1 MMTNLDVVTK
11 LWIWHSPVWGIAIA
25 AAIFYFI
32 LAWRRSASLTQIAFF
47 AICAAAFLIALVSP
61 VATLATRYLFSA
73 HMAQHLLLL
82 LIVPLCG
89 ILAWPPPKTQGTQPG
104 VQGRSRHLLR
114 GANPIGWAA
123 GVGAMWF
130 WHIPALC
137 TASMRSPLV
146 LDVQIVSLLAAG
158 AAFWWPVFS
167 PVAEHRMQPH
177 LAAIYLFAGC
187 VGCSLL
193 GIYITFSPIS
203 VCPLYSNPTGS
214 SDLLRLIREQWGFTP
229 RTDQQVGGLLM
240 WVPACMVYL
249 GAILAK
255 FSSWQ
260 HASGASHAG
269 STSLAAE

>member
-1 MMTNLDVVTK
+1 MMTNLDVMTE
-11 LWIWHSPVWGIAIA
+11 LWIWRSPAWGIAFA
-25 AAIFYFI
+25 AAVVYSIF
-32 LAWRRSASLTQIAFF
+32 AWRRSASPRHVAFF
-47 AICAAAFLIALVSP
+47 AICAAALLLSLVSP
-61 VATLATRYLFSA
+61 VATLASRYLFSA

-89 ILAWPPPKTQGTQPG
+89 ILAWPPPKRPDTPG
-104 VQGRSRHLLR
+104 RPRHLQR
-114 GANPIGWAA
+114 SANPIGWAA

-137 TASMRSPLV
+137 TASMVSPFV
-146 LDVQIVSLLAAG
+146 LDVQIVSLIAAG

-177 LAAIYLFAGC
+177 VAAMYLFAGC

-214 SDLLRLIREQWGFTP
+214 SDLLRLIREQWRFTP

-255 FSSWQ
+255 FSSW
-260 HASGASHAG
+260 HHVVGPSHVAP
-269 STSLAAE
+269 TSLAAE

>member
-1 MMTNLDVVTK
+1 MMTNLDVVTE
-11 LWIWHSPVWGIAIA
+11 LWIWRSPVWGVAIV
-25 AAIFYFI
+25 AAILYFV

-47 AICAAAFLIALVSP
+47 VICIVAYLIALVSP

-89 ILAWPPPKTQGTQPG
+89 ILAWPAPKTGGAFT
-104 VQGRSRHLLR
+104 RSQHLLR
-114 GANPIGWAA
+114 TASPLGWAA

-137 TASMRSPLV
+137 TASMVSPLV
-146 LDVQIVSLLAAG
+146 LDVQIVSLIAAG

-167 PVAEHRMQPH
+167 PVAAQRMQPH

-193 GIYITFSPIS
+193 GIYITFSPIA
-203 VCPLYSNPTGS
+203 VCPMYSNPTGS
-214 SDLLRLIREQWGFTP
+214 IDLINFIREQWGFTP

-249 GAILAK
+249 GAILAT
-255 FSSWQ
+255 FSSWH
-260 HASGASHAG
+260 HASGPSHAA
-269 STSLAAE
+269 SSSLAAE